1 MRPRRLMPAS
11 SPPASEHSSAP
22 RRFRSAYT
30 LIAIVV
36 LNTIALFVI
45 INAAAAVW
53 LRLQRDKPV
62 TYKRAWLIDG
72 YGLDTLARNY
82 PGMSRG
88 DLTTLLYE
96 TSNWI
101 QEYEPFTGF
110 RPVTRH
116 DRFITISPHGF
127 RPVPEQAPWPPP
139 SGGTTIFLFGGS
151 TMMGA
156 GVPDGATIAAHLRT
170 ELAPC
175 NPEVS
180 IYNFGRGFYFS
191 SQERILFEQLLLAGH
206 RPTLAVFFD
215 GLNDF
220 YFAEGV
226 PQYTQEMSSFMKRG
240 AGLPDDPSLSAS
252 LAAVARQL
260 PMARIAAK
268 YLRTPE
274 PPPAFGQAPPDSG
287 GTDEERISGVLA
299 RWERNREIIRATA
312 AALNIRSAFVWQP
325 VPTYGY
331 DQTKLTVYRE
341 GVDLF
346 GAHKLSGLG
355 YPEAARRYSDGKSGR
370 DVLWLGDIQRN
381 RAENLYV
388 DAVHYTNAFS
398 ADIARLIGRFLTTQE
413 LIPCGPRTNGE

>member
-1 MRPRRLMPAS
+1 MPAS
-11 SPPASEHSSAP
+11 SSRTSEPSSTPP
-22 RRFRSAYT
+22 RFRSTYA
-30 LIAIVV
+30 LIALIL
-36 LNTIALFVI
+36 LNTLVLFAVV
-45 INAAAAVW
+45 NLAAAVW
-53 LRLQRDKPV
+53 LRVQETKPV
-62 TYKRAWLIDG
+62 TYDRAWLIDG

-82 PGMSRG
+82 PGMSR
-88 DLTTLLYE
+88 DDVTTLLHE

-110 RPVTRH
+110 RPVIRR
-116 DRFITISPHGF
+116 DRFISISPDGF

-139 SGGTTIFLFGGS
+139 AGATTIFLFGGS

-156 GVPDGATIAAHLRT
+156 GLPDDATIAAHLRT
-170 ELAPC
+170 ELASCRPQL
-175 NPEVS
+175 S

-220 YFAEGV
+220 YFAGGV
-226 PQYTQEMSSFMKRG
+226 PQYTQELTSFMKRS

-252 LAAVARQL
+252 LASAARQL
-260 PMARIAAK
+260 PITRLAAK
-268 YLRTPE
+268 YLVTPD
-274 PPPAFGQAPPDSG
+274 PPPAFGQAPPESDRP
-287 GTDEERISGVLA
+287 DVEQIAGVLA
-299 RWERNREIIRATA
+299 RWERNRDMIRATA
-312 AALNIRSAFVWQP
+312 AASNIRTAFVWQP

-331 DQTKLTVYRE
+331 DQTKLTVYRD

-355 YPEAARRYSDGKSGR
+355 YPEAAKRYSDGRSGP

-388 DAVHYTNAFS
+388 DAVHYTSRFS
-398 ADIARLIGRFLTTQE
+398 AEIARLIGHFLTTEE
-413 LIPCGPRTNGE
+413 LIPCGRTNGE